1 MIKDITFLLSMLGWF
16 NGIILS
22 FYFLFFIKEKSVAN
36 RLFGLLLLL
45 LSVRVGKSAIWWFNP
60 EMPIIYVQI
69 GLGAC
74 FMIGPILYFYIQ
86 AYKNKL
92 EVANKGMY
100 IIIGGHL
107 FVTILVLLFL
117 TGKEDLFYW
126 KKFIVYFI
134 YTYWFVLTLF
144 SGVQLTEE
152 IKQLYTKVALSNDK
166 KWILSIYF
174 SFLLLVFTYA
184 LSFAGKTA
192 VLYITGPLIF
202 SLVIYLNIMLFIF
215 RKNIKD
221 LTTAEPKYSN
231 KIESKIA
238 EEVMERLNE
247 QMDSQHSFT
256 NSELKI
262 NDVATSLNMSVHHL
276 SQVLNDNYDTSFNN
290 YINQLRIEYSK
301 KLIEEKADQ
310 FTLEAIG
317 RESGFNSKTTFFT
330 LFKKINGITPK
341 EYKESMKNA
350 QSGPKL

>member
-1 MIKDITFLLSMLGWF
+1 M
-16 NGIILS
+16 
-22 FYFLFFIKEKSVAN
+22 VN

-74 FMIGPILYFYIQ
+74 FMIGPVLYFYVQ

-100 IIIGGHL
+100 TIIGGHL
-107 FVTILVLLFL
+107 LVTILVLLFL
-117 TGKEDLFYW
+117 TGKEDLIYW

-134 YTYWFVLTLF
+134 YTYWFVLTLL
-144 SGVQLTEE
+144 SGVPLKDE
-152 IKQLYTKVALSNDK
+152 IKQLSNWTLLSSDK

-174 SFLLLVFTYA
+174 SFLLLVFTYV
-184 LSFAGKTA
+184 LSFVGKTE

-202 SLVIYLNIMLFIF
+202 SLVIYLNILLFIF
-215 RKNIKD
+215 RKNIQD

-238 EEVMERLNE
+238 EEVMERLKELMNR
-247 QMDSQHSFT
+247 QHIYT

-262 NDVATSLNMSVHHL
+262 NDLATSLNMSVHQL

-301 KLIEEKADQ
+301 KLIEEKANQ

-341 EYKESMKNA
+341 EYKESMKNTH
-350 QSGPKL
+350 SRPKL